1 MKKVTLKKSLIGALP
16 KQKATAQTLGLK
28 KIGDSTVQKD
38 DAVLAGKI
46 RVLAHLVAVETV
58 EEKA

>member
-1 MKKVTLKKSLIGALP
+1 MKKVTLKKSLIGAMP

-46 RVLAHLVAVETV
+46 RVLAHLVTVETV
-58 EEKA
+58 EENA

>member
-16 KQKATAQTLGLK
+16 NQKATAQTLGLR

-38 DAVLAGKI
+38 DAVLAGKVRI
-46 RVLAHLVAVETV
+46 LSHLVTVETV
-58 EEKA
+58 ENA